1 MMNIQKPTALLN
13 PTIARRNIQRMVEK
27 ARQSGVRFRP
37 HFKTHQSAEVGAW
50 FREAGVSAITVSSVD
65 MALYFANQQW
75 DDITIAFPVNWLQIE
90 SINQL
95 AAKITLNL
103 LVESVETVEF
113 LQQNLTA
120 PVHLW
125 LKIDTGY
132 HRTGLDWDDLETIQ
146 AVASEILN
154 SDKLTLKGLLTHA
167 GHTYGTRSYAAVQQ
181 IYETAVRCLK
191 SVQEHLPVPV
201 ELSIGDTPTCS
212 LLDDFSAVDEIR
224 PGNFVFYDWMQVE
237 IGSCQPSDIA
247 LAVACP
253 VVARHPSRNTFIIYG
268 GAIHLSKDS
277 VKDKNGNPMFGVL
290 AEKTETG
297 WGNIIPDTYLASLS
311 QEHGIVKTTSE
322 RLNQIKVGDVVMV
335 LPIHSCLTADLLK
348 HYLTPD
354 GLSISMMQT
363 V

>member
-1 MMNIQKPTALLN
+1 MNIQKPTALLN

-27 ARQSGVRFRP
+27 AHQSGVRFRP
-37 HFKTHQSAEVGAW
+37 HFKTHQSAEVGTW
-50 FREAGVSAITVSSVD
+50 FRKAGVSAITVSSVD
-65 MALYFANQQW
+65 MALYFAENGW
-75 DDITIAFPVNWLQIE
+75 HDITIAFPVNWLQIE

-113 LQQNLTA
+113 LQQSLTA

-125 LKIDTGY
+125 LKMDTGY
-132 HRTGLDWDDLETIQ
+132 HRTGLAWDDLETIQ
-146 AVASEILN
+146 AVAHAILN
-154 SDKLTLKGLLTHA
+154 ADKLTLKGLLTHA
-167 GHTYGTRSYAAVQQ
+167 GHSYQARGAEAIRHV
-181 IYETAVRCLK
+181 YHTTLNALHFVRDN
-191 SVQEHLPVPV
+191 LPVPV
-201 ELSIGDTPTCS
+201 ELSIGDTPSCS
-212 LLDDFSAVDEIR
+212 IVEKFTGIDEIR

-237 IGSCQPSDIA
+237 IGACQPSDIA

-268 GAIHLSKDS
+268 GAVHLSKDS

-297 WGNIIPDTYLASLS
+297 WGNVIPDTYLASLS
-311 QEHGIVKTTSE
+311 QEHGIVKTTPE
-322 RLNQIKVGDVVMV
+322 WLNQIKVGDVVMV

-354 GLSISMMQT
+354 GLSISMMSFR
-363 V
+363 

>member
-1 MMNIQKPTALLN
+1 MNIQKPTALLN

-27 ARQSGVRFRP
+27 ANQSGVRFRP

-65 MALYFANQQW
+65 MALYFAENGW
-75 DDITIAFPVNWLQIE
+75 HDITIAFPVNWLQIE

-95 AAKITLNL
+95 AAKMTLNL

-125 LKIDTGY
+125 LKMDTGY
-132 HRTGLDWDDLETIQ
+132 HRTGLAWDDLETIQ
-146 AVASEILN
+146 AVAHAILN

-167 GHTYGTRSYAAVQQ
+167 GHSYQARGAEAIRHV
-181 IYETAVRCLK
+181 YDTTLNALHFVRDN
-191 SVQEHLPVPV
+191 LPVPV
-201 ELSIGDTPTCS
+201 ELSIGDTPSCS
-212 LLDDFSAVDEIR
+212 IVEKFTGIDEIR

-237 IGSCQPSDIA
+237 IGACQPSDIA

-253 VVARHPSRNTFIIYG
+253 VVARHPSRNTIILYG
-268 GAIHLSKDS
+268 GAVHLSKDS

-297 WGNIIPDTYLASLS
+297 WGNVIPDTYLASLS
-311 QEHGIVKTTSE
+311 QEHGIVKTTPE
-322 RLNQIKVGDVVMV
+322 WLNQVRVGDVVMV

-354 GLSISMMQT
+354 GLSISMMSFR
-363 V
+363 